1 MKKQWILA
9 VAALLSLASC
19 GSYKKLTYLQDMEV
33 LTTYDVKE
41 QPNVLIG
48 VNDKLRIVVTC
59 QEPTLAAPFNLST
72 GVFSVNPE
80 TGESVTK
87 LSSEAES
94 GYVVDKNG
102 YIDFPV
108 IGLVKAEGLTL
119 EGLREDLIDK
129 IIETKYIKDPIV
141 LVEFMNFQFTVL
153 GEANPGALYRRN
165 KELEH
170 INLLEALALAGDLK
184 PSAKRDD
191 VWVIRTENGQRMV
204 YSVDMRSKD
213 LFESPAFNI
222 QQNDIIYVKPL
233 KSVKD
238 ADATKRS
245 SVITTVISALSTV
258 SSITLAFVY
267 AGVIG
272 SR

>member
-87 LSSEAES
+87 LSSESES

-119 EGLREDLIDK
+119 EGLREDLIDT

-153 GEANPGALYRRN
+153 GEANPGNYN
-165 KELEH
+165 VPNGH

>member
-41 QPNVLIG
+41 QPHVLIG

-94 GYVVDKNG
+94 GYVVDNNG
-102 YIDFPV
+102 DIDFPV

-153 GEANPGALYRRN
+153 GEANPGNYN
-165 KELEH
+165 VPNGH

>member
-153 GEANPGALYRRN
+153 GEANPGNYN
-165 KELEH
+165 VPNGH

-222 QQNDIIYVKPL
+222 QQNDIIYVQPL
-233 KSVKD
+233 TSVKD

>member
-1 MKKQWILA
+1 
-9 VAALLSLASC
+9 
-19 GSYKKLTYLQDMEV
+19 MEV

-153 GEANPGALYRRN
+153 GEANPGDYN
-165 KELEH
+165 VPNGH

-213 LFESPAFNI
+213 LSESPAFNI

-238 ADATKRS
+238 ADASKRS

>member
-59 QEPTLAAPFNLST
+59 KEPTLAAPFNLST

-153 GEANPGALYRRN
+153 GEANPGNYN
-165 KELEH
+165 VPNGH

>member
-33 LTTYDVKE
+33 QTTYDEKE

-153 GEANPGALYRRN
+153 GEANPGNYN
-165 KELEH
+165 VPNGH

>member
-153 GEANPGALYRRN
+153 GEANPGNYN
-165 KELEH
+165 VPNGH

-213 LFESPAFNI
+213 LFETPAFNI

>member
-153 GEANPGALYRRN
+153 GEANPGNYN
-165 KELEH
+165 VPNGH

-184 PSAKRDD
+184 PSVKRDD

>member
-108 IGLVKAEGLTL
+108 IGLAKAEGLTL

-153 GEANPGALYRRN
+153 GEANPGNYN
-165 KELEH
+165 VPNGH

>member
-19 GSYKKLTYLQDMEV
+19 GSYKKLTYLQDMDS
-33 LTTYDVKE
+33 LATYEVKE
-41 QPNVLIG
+41 QPDVLIG

-153 GEANPGALYRRN
+153 GEANPGNYN
-165 KELEH
+165 VPNGH

>member
-153 GEANPGALYRRN
+153 GEANPGNYN
-165 KELEH
+165 VPNGH

-184 PSAKRDD
+184 PSAKRDE

>member
-94 GYVVDKNG
+94 GYVVDNNG
-102 YIDFPV
+102 YID
-108 IGLVKAEGLTL
+108 LVKAEGLTL

-153 GEANPGALYRRN
+153 GEANPGNYN
-165 KELEH
+165 VPNGH

-238 ADATKRS
+238 ADASKRS

>member
-87 LSSEAES
+87 LSSEAEA

-153 GEANPGALYRRN
+153 GEANPGNYN
-165 KELEH
+165 VPNGH

>member
-153 GEANPGALYRRN
+153 GEANPGNYN
-165 KELEH
+165 VPNGH

-245 SVITTVISALSTV
+245 SVITTIISALSTV

>member
-48 VNDKLRIVVTC
+48 VNDKLRFVVTC

-153 GEANPGALYRRN
+153 GEANPGNYN
-165 KELEH
+165 VPNGH

>member
-153 GEANPGALYRRN
+153 GEANPGNYN
-165 KELEH
+165 VPNGH

-245 SVITTVISALSTV
+245 SVITTVISAPSTV

>member
-102 YIDFPV
+102 CIDFPV

-153 GEANPGALYRRN
+153 GEANPGNYN
-165 KELEH
+165 VPNGH

>member
-153 GEANPGALYRRN
+153 GEANPGNYN
-165 KELEH
+165 VPNGH

-238 ADATKRS
+238 ADASKRS

>member
-153 GEANPGALYRRN
+153 GEANPGNYN
-165 KELEH
+165 VPNGH

-238 ADATKRS
+238 AYATKRS

>member
-48 VNDKLRIVVTC
+48 VNDKLRIVVTG

-153 GEANPGALYRRN
+153 GEANPGNYN
-165 KELEH
+165 VPNGH

-191 VWVIRTENGQRMV
+191 VWVIRTENGQRIV
-204 YSVDMRSKD
+204 YVLDMRSKD

>member
-153 GEANPGALYRRN
+153 GEANPGNYN
-165 KELEH
+165 VPNGH
-170 INLLEALALAGDLK
+170 INLLEAMALAGDLK

>member
-59 QEPTLAAPFNLST
+59 QEPTLAAPFNLCT

-153 GEANPGALYRRN
+153 GEANPGNYN
-165 KELEH
+165 VPNGH

>member
-19 GSYKKLTYLQDMEV
+19 GSYKKLTYLQAMEV

-153 GEANPGALYRRN
+153 GEANPGNYN
-165 KELEH
+165 VPNGH

>member
-87 LSSEAES
+87 LSSVAES

-153 GEANPGALYRRN
+153 GEANPGNYN
-165 KELEH
+165 VPNGH

>member
-153 GEANPGALYRRN
+153 GEANPGNYN
-165 KELEH
+165 VPNGH
-170 INLLEALALAGDLK
+170 ITLLEALALAGDLK

>member
-87 LSSEAES
+87 LSSESES
-94 GYVVDKNG
+94 GYVVDNNG

-153 GEANPGALYRRN
+153 GEANPGNYN
-165 KELEH
+165 VPNGH

-213 LFESPAFNI
+213 LFDSPAFNI

>member
-153 GEANPGALYRRN
+153 GEANPGNYN
-165 KELEH
+165 VPNGH

-191 VWVIRTENGQRMV
+191 VWVIRTENGHRMV

>member
-102 YIDFPV
+102 YFDFPV

-153 GEANPGALYRRN
+153 GEANPGNYN
-165 KELEH
+165 VPNGH

>member
-153 GEANPGALYRRN
+153 GEANPGNYN
-165 KELEH
+165 VPNGH

-204 YSVDMRSKD
+204 YRVDMRSKD

>member
-33 LTTYDVKE
+33 LTSYDVKE

-153 GEANPGALYRRN
+153 GEANPGNYN
-165 KELEH
+165 VPNGH